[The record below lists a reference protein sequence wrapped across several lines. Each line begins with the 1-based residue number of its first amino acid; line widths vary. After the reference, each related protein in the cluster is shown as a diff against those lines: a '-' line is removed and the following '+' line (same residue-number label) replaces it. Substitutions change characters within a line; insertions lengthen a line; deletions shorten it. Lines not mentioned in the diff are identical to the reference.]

1 MRRTS
6 ARLAAISLVAAI
18 GLLGAACVPPS
29 PPGGGGPA
37 PVDWAVEGDRVT
49 VNNSQDE
56 TCVLGIC
63 ANSNDEPYLL
73 QIAFKVTVGQ
83 PGSAV
88 AWRTGSAAN
97 EYDDL
102 GAGQS
107 HVLVGPERAR
117 ATFAGIQ
124 PLDLASALNPANK
137 MDVFGTYTW
146 AMESDAISYDG
157 NADDFAEI
165 FEDALNEVVAPAT
178 LPSTEEELVELL
190 IDLIFNNAGNV
201 FSLIF
206 ANFPLLG
213 LGDDALGGALYL
225 GFGANGALGSAIDA
239 VIGGFSIPSTTIL
252 GDNKIPPNIQ
262 GGGIFTLTG
271 AKGFTQ
277 TFTGAGGQHTYEMDT
292 GPA

>member
-1 MRRTS
+1 MRRHTTRV
-6 ARLAAISLVAAI
+6 AVVAMLAAFGLVA
-18 GLLGAACVPPS
+18 AACVPPS
-29 PPGGGGPA
+29 TGPGAPA
-37 PVDWAVEGDRVT
+37 PVNWAVEGDRVT
-49 VNNSQDE
+49 VNDSQDE
-56 TCVLGIC
+56 TCVLIC
-63 ANSNDEPYLL
+63 VNLNDEPYLL
-73 QIAFKVTVGQ
+73 QIAFKVTLGQ

-97 EYDDL
+97 EYNDL
-102 GAGQS
+102 GAGES
-107 HVLVGPERAR
+107 HVLVGAERAR
-117 ATFAGIQ
+117 ATFNGIK
-124 PLDLASALNPANK
+124 PLDLLSALNPANK

-146 AMESDAISYDG
+146 AMESDLVSYDG
-157 NADDFAEI
+157 AADDFAQI
-165 FEDALNEVVAPAT
+165 FEDALNAVVAPAT
-178 LPSTEEELVELL
+178 LPSTEEELVDLL

-201 FSLIF
+201 ISLLF

-213 LGDDALGGALYL
+213 AGDDALGGALYL

-239 VIGGFSIPSTTIL
+239 ILGGFSIPSTVIL

-277 TFTGAGGQHTYEMDT
+277 TFTGADGQHTYEMDT